1 MDSAIL
7 KTLTGSTTAK
17 LKNEVD
23 LRRADPSSY
32 TATFTGVNK
41 VYSLFPGTVLFLGY
55 YKGLGTVTVKVSPY
69 ELIRYCNLT
78 DMRVWYNSEVETTTF
93 LGIADPHKGL
103 QLEYCTSGP
112 ETSKFP
118 VRINETTY
126 YKQNP
131 IKLLDGEWTPQ
142 QPTEATE
149 YLSFPSNTIELTN
162 DEILEWGIPR
172 SAYGTDPDKI
182 ISNLNDMPE
191 STIYMLSD
199 NKGD

>member
-17 LKNEVD
+17 LKNESD
-23 LRRADPSSY
+23 LKKTNPSSY
-32 TATFTGVNK
+32 TATFTGVNR
-41 VYSLFPGTVLFLGY
+41 VYNLFPGTVLFLGY
-55 YKGLGTVTVKVSPY
+55 YKGLGTITVKVSPY
-69 ELIRYCNLT
+69 EIIRYCNLT

-93 LGIADPHKGL
+93 LGVADLHKGL

-131 IKLLDGEWTPQ
+131 IKILDGEWTPQ
-142 QPTEATE
+142 QSSLPQMSSVSNKNPIKFTEDQ
-149 YLSFPSNTIELTN
+149 L
-162 DEILEWGIPR
+162 LEWGIPNM
-172 SAYGTDPDKI
+172 D
-182 ISNLNDMPE
+182 N
-191 STIYMLSD
+191 STVYIEGATY
-199 NKGD
+199 